1 MRSTS
6 RTRRLLVGLVAMA
19 LGVVGV
25 TATVPAAQAAVA
37 PVGNGFTVTPAD
49 LAFILKQ
56 IKIAERHSRALQGT
70 EPGIPANPNPTADPD
85 YCQALLAPG
94 VDRVPDIL
102 TSYGL
107 RTVDGSCNNLKTGV
121 ANDKVAAADQPFPR
135 LTTPVFRNAE
145 GVAAGFF
152 GPGSPSI
159 PSSSYSQKLA
169 GNLVFDS
176 QPRVV
181 SNLIVDQTST
191 NPAAVAAAA
200 FPVRTQGNPG
210 LHPCTTDPDPLA
222 VPPVEGVPAG
232 CVPSHQTL
240 FIPNV
245 TTDVGL
251 SPPYNSLFT
260 FFGQFFDHG
269 VDQTVKSGATVF
281 VPLRADDPL
290 ITLGPDGKPNTG
302 DEVPDGQRF
311 MVLTR
316 AQNQPG
322 PDGVLGTADDIQD
335 ANNTDTPW
343 VDQSQTYSSHPSH
356 QVFLREYVLNAANHP
371 VSTGKLL
378 GGLPAGQTYLNSPDG
393 QTGIGTW
400 AAVKKQA
407 AALLGLKLVDADV
420 TNIPMLAVD
429 PYGQFIPGPNGL
441 PQYVTATGL
450 VEGNLAAPV
459 GVPANVLHFDT
470 PFLTDI
476 AHNADPSPQTNPSTG
491 VTTTPVPDG
500 DSTPSAD
507 FAHQTPGTYDDEML
521 DAHFVCGDGRCNE
534 NIALSTI
541 HQVFHSE
548 HDRLVDYIKDVL
560 TADTS
565 AGGVAALPDWQL
577 PTASNPAGWNG
588 ERLFQAAR
596 FVTEMEYQHL
606 VFEEFAR
613 KVQPAVR
620 PFHVYSPDIN
630 PAIKAEFAHAVYR
643 FGHSMLND
651 TVARTNTSATGVKSD
666 NSVPLLTAF
675 LNPPE
680 YFNGGTA
687 GTLTPEQAAGSVV
700 MGSSDQVGNEL
711 DEFVTE
717 TLRNNLLGLPLDL
730 PTLNMARAREAGV
743 PPLNNLR
750 RQLFAKTND
759 GQLTPYTDWTDFG
772 QHLKHPESLINFVAA
787 YGTYPTIRDSGPDG
801 VLGNGDDVTTAA
813 AKRAAARAI
822 VDPRP
827 ADTTVTPNIPADVQP
842 CDAAAFMFGTNGN
855 DVNCPT
861 GGNWSN
867 VGGVTVTGLDQVDLW
882 VGGLAEKTNLFGG
895 LLGSTFNYVFQNQLE
910 NLQDGDRFYYLART
924 PGLNLR
930 TQLEGNSFSELIQ
943 RNTDGTNSLKS
954 DAFGTAD
961 CRFQLGNITFPAAA
975 GSFITGAGSVN
986 DDPSTTDCNENRLLL
1001 RKPDGTIQYRAI
1013 NSVNPSGI
1021 NGQAVYNG
1029 TAGVD
1034 RVIGG
1039 NDNDTFWGGAGND
1052 VIEGNGGDDVAL
1064 GGDGNDIVTD
1074 LDGADVLKGGPGND
1088 AIDSGPGDDIT
1099 LGGDGSDFLNGGA
1112 NDNETFAGPGNDFII
1127 AGQGADA
1134 VFGDGGDDWIQ
1145 GGTGQDLL
1153 QGDHGAPFF
1162 DDPAQTAPGND
1173 IMVGQIGENDYDT
1186 EGGDDIMAQNA
1197 AVDRNAGSGGFDWAI
1212 HQYNTVPAN
1221 DDMMINNNLGGL
1233 NIQAIVNRDRWQE
1246 TEADSGGQFNDV
1258 IKGTDGVLATPRLIT
1273 GGGFQGCDA
1282 LDQAGVARIKGL
1294 ADLLPPVAAWPGTAA
1309 AVSALSV
1316 PGFCPLTGPV
1326 WGEGDI
1332 LLGGDGSDTITGRAG
1347 DEIIDGDKSLEVHL
1361 TVRTNP
1367 ADSATETG
1375 RTDLMENQATTGNFG
1390 TGTAGMTLQQAVFAG
1405 LVNPGNVVAV
1415 REIVSPATV
1424 PAADCGAATPLNCDT
1439 AVFLAPQGSYDITTT
1454 PDGKVVVNQT
1464 GVPIAP
1470 QKVSDGIDTLTNIE
1484 QLQFCNG
1491 LNAVTLDCISPD
1503 TVLVSSLGTTPPA
1516 AALSTTAVTLNSVGG
1531 ASATQTVTLTNG
1543 GGAPLTFSF
1552 ATTGTGFSTAPTSTC
1567 ANPGTLNAAAS
1578 CTIDVVFASA
1588 TPATG
1593 ALTITSNATG
1603 PASVVTLT
1611 GTTPAVPAPV
1621 AALTPTALTFS
1632 STVGVASAIQTAT
1645 LQNTGNAPLAIT
1657 GIVAAGTG
1665 FTQTNT
1671 CGTSLAAAASCTI
1684 SVRFT
1689 PAAAG
1694 ASAGTVTISD
1704 NAAGAPP
1711 VITLSGTGT
1720 AVADAV
1726 PPTVTARVPAI
1737 NATGFPVAQS
1747 LTATFSEAVTGV
1759 STATFTVRAGA
1770 AAPVASV
1777 VSQAGNTFTLN
1788 PNANLT
1794 GGTQYTVTLTGGAA
1808 GIRDLAG
1815 NPLVTTSWTFITVDT
1830 IAPTTSALTPA
1841 NNATNQAVTV
1851 NATATFSEAILGFS
1865 TVSATIRVGTLA
1877 TGTLVPSAVTFNT
1890 TNRVLTINPTANLA
1904 PDTRYTVRLTGGAA
1918 AIRDTANNPL
1928 ASVSWTF
1935 LTGPA
1940 PTVTAR
1946 TPAAGTNAVAA
1957 ASNVTATFSEAVL
1970 GFSTTTATVRAGTA
1984 APVAAAVTFAAA
1996 TRVLTINPTA
2006 NLANDTLYTVT
2017 LTGGIAA
2024 IRDTAGNPLATTTW
2038 TFRTGPAPT
2047 VTARTPASGAVGVSR
2062 TANITAT
2069 FSENVAGATVAN
2081 VSLRTGTLA
2090 TGALITSVVS
2100 YNATTHVVTINPN
2113 ATLPANSQFTV
2124 RLTSG
2129 ITDIAGNPLIAVTWS
2144 FTTGP

>member
-19 LGVVGV
+19 LGVAGV

-37 PVGNGFTVTPAD
+37 PIGNGFTVTPAD

-70 EPGIPANPNPTADPD
+70 QPGIPANPNPTGDPD
-85 YCQALLAPG
+85 YCQALLIPG
-94 VDRVPDIL
+94 PAGTPASAVDWVPDIL

-107 RTVDGSCNNLKTGV
+107 RTVDGSCNNLKTGL
-121 ANDKVAAADQPFPR
+121 ANDKIAAADQPFPR

-145 GVAAGFF
+145 GSPAGFF
-152 GPGSPSI
+152 GPGGPSI

-169 GNLVFDS
+169 NNMVFDT
-176 QPRVV
+176 QPRVI

-191 NPAAVAAAA
+191 NPAAIAAAA
-200 FPVRTQGNPG
+200 FPVRSQGNPG

-222 VPPVEGVPAG
+222 VPPVDGVPVG

-290 ITLGPDGKPNTG
+290 RTLGPDGKAGTG
-302 DEVPDGQRF
+302 DEVPANQAF

-322 PDGVLGTADDIQD
+322 PDKILGTADDIQD

-378 GGLPAGQTYLNSPDG
+378 GGLPTGQTYLNSPDG

-407 AALLGLKLVDADV
+407 ASLLGLKLVDADV

-441 PQYVTATGL
+441 PQYVTTTGM
-450 VEGNLAAPV
+450 VEGNIGTPV
-459 GVPANVLHFDT
+459 PVPANVLHFDT

-491 VTTTPVPDG
+491 VTSSPVPDA
-500 DSTPSAD
+500 DNTPSAD
-507 FAHQTPGTYDDEML
+507 FAHQPSGTYDNEML

-541 HQVFHSE
+541 HQIFHSE

-560 TADTS
+560 TNDTS
-565 AGGVAALPDWQL
+565 ASGVAALTQWQL

-630 PAIKAEFAHAVYR
+630 PAVKAEFAHAVYR

-651 TVARTNTSATGVKSD
+651 TVARTNTSPTGVKSD

-680 YFNGGTA
+680 YFNSGTS
-687 GTLTPEQAAGSVV
+687 TPLTPEQAAGSVV

-759 GQLTPYTDWTDFG
+759 GQLTPYTDWSDFG
-772 QHLKHPESLINFVAA
+772 QHLKHPESLVNFVAA

-801 VLGNGDDVTTAA
+801 VLGNGDDVTTVA

-822 VDPRP
+822 VDPKP
-827 ADTTVTPNIPADVQP
+827 ADPITGAPADVPP

-855 DVNCPT
+855 DTVTCPN
-861 GGNWSN
+861 GGNWTN
-867 VGGVTVTGLDQVDLW
+867 VGGITVTGVDQIDLW

-895 LLGSTFNYVFQNQLE
+895 LLGSTFNYVFQAQLE
-910 NLQDGDRFYYLART
+910 KLQDGDRFYYLART

-930 TQLEGNSFSELIQ
+930 TQLEGNSFSEMIQ

-954 DAFGTAD
+954 DAFATAD
-961 CRFQLGNITFPAAA
+961 CRFQLGNITFPADPTGPDGVA
-975 GSFITGAGSVN
+975 GNADDPTLVGAGTVN
-986 DDPSTTDCNENRLLL
+986 DDTTTTDCNENKLLL

-1013 NSVNPSGI
+1013 NTVNPSGI

-1029 TAGVD
+1029 TSGVD

-1039 NDNDTFWGGAGND
+1039 NDNDTVWGGAGND
-1052 VIEGNGGDDVAL
+1052 IIDSNGGDDVAL
-1064 GGDGNDIVTD
+1064 GGDGNDIIKD
-1074 LDGADVLKGGPGND
+1074 FDGADVLKGGPGND

-1127 AGQGADA
+1127 AGLGADA
-1134 VFGDGGDDWIQ
+1134 VFGDSGDDWIE
-1145 GGTGQDLL
+1145 GGSGQDLL

-1173 IMVGQIGENDYDT
+1173 IFVGQVGENDYDA
-1186 EGGDDIMAQNA
+1186 EGGDDVMAQNA
-1197 AVDRNAGSGGFDWAI
+1197 AVDRNAGAAGFDWAF
-1212 HQYNTVPAN
+1212 HQFDTVGAD
-1221 DDMMINNNLGGL
+1221 DDMKINQQLVGVP
-1233 NIQAIVNRDRWQE
+1233 IQLVVNRDRWQE
-1246 TEADSGGQFNDV
+1246 TEADSGSAFNDV
-1258 IKGTDGVLATPRLIT
+1258 IRGDDMERVT
-1273 GGGFQGCDA
+1273 GPGGFAGCDA
-1282 LDQAGVARIKGL
+1282 LDPAGVARINGL
-1294 ADLLPPVAAWPGTAA
+1294 NKLVTSFPSPLQPVLDAAE
-1309 AVSALSV
+1309 VSGS
-1316 PGFCPLTGPV
+1316 CPLVGSGHVAGQPGSGTV
-1326 WGEGDI
+1326 WAEGNI
-1332 LLGGDGSDTITGRAG
+1332 LLGGGGSDVIEGRG
-1347 DEIIDGDKSLEVHL
+1347 NNDIIDGDHALSVRIS
-1361 TVRTNP
+1361 VRTDP
-1367 ADSATETG
+1367 ADPATQLGT
-1375 RTDLMENQATTGNFG
+1375 TDLMENTATSGNFG
-1390 TGTAGMTLQQAVFAG
+1390 PGTTGMTLQQAVFAG
-1405 LVNPGNVVAV
+1405 LVDPGNLVAV
-1415 REIVSPATV
+1415 RDIDIPSANATPDTNTPGTCV
-1424 PAADCGAATPLNCDT
+1424 FNADASTAATSVNCDT
-1439 AVFLAPQGSYDITTT
+1439 ALYSLNPTAYTITKNANGSVTVAD
-1454 PDGKVVVNQT
+1454 DAFVAAADLFAKG
-1464 GVPIAP
+1464 
-1470 QKVSDGIDTLTNIE
+1470 DGIDTLWNIE
-1484 QLQFCNG
+1484 NLRFCIGNDAVTKNCNAFENVPVSSIPVLG
-1491 LNAVTLDCISPD
+1491 ADATPSTNALTLNA
-1503 TVLVSSLGTTPPA
+1503 A
-1516 AALSTTAVTLNSVGG
+1516 AG
-1531 ASATQTVTLTNG
+1531 ASATAPVTLTNNG
-1543 GGAPLTFSF
+1543 GTPLTFSF
-1552 ATTGTGFSTAPTSTC
+1552 STTGTGFSTASTSTC
-1567 ANPGTLNAAAS
+1567 ANPGTLNPAAT
-1578 CTIDVVFASA
+1578 CTIDVVFAPT
-1588 TPATG
+1588 TPGTVTG

-1603 PASVVTLT
+1603 PAAVVTLT

-1621 AALTPTALTFS
+1621 VALTPTTVSFT

-1645 LQNTGNAPLAIT
+1645 LQNTGNAPLTVT

-1671 CGTSLAAAASCTI
+1671 CGTSVAAGASCTI

-1689 PAAAG
+1689 PT
-1694 ASAGTVTISD
+1694 GTVASTGSVTITD
-1704 NAAGAPP
+1704 NAAGAPH
-1711 VITLSGTGT
+1711 VITLTGTGT
-1720 AVADAV
+1720 AVADTT
-1726 PPTVTARVPAI
+1726 PPTITARTPAA
-1737 NATGFPVAQS
+1737 NATGIGVAS
-1747 LTATFSEAVTGV
+1747 NISATFSEAVTGG
-1759 STATFTVRAGA
+1759 STTTFTVRAGT
-1770 AAPVASV
+1770 APVVGAV
-1777 VSQAGNTFTLN
+1777 VTQAGNTITLN
-1788 PNANLT
+1788 PNANLAA
-1794 GGTQYTVTLTGGAA
+1794 GTVYTVTLTGGASA
-1808 GIRDLAG
+1808 IRDLHHGGGSRYHCPDGGGPDAG
-1815 NPLVTTSWTFITVDT
+1815 KQRNEPVGVGERDRHLQRGDPRVQHGNGDDPGRNGGHRHTRAVRGDVQHHDPGADHQPDSEPGSRHQVHRPVDRRCGGDQGQCEQ
-1830 IAPTTSALTPA
+1830 PA
-1841 NNATNQAVTV
+1841 GLC
-1851 NATATFSEAILGFS
+1851 ELDI
-1865 TVSATIRVGTLA
+1865 
-1877 TGTLVPSAVTFNT
+1877 P
-1890 TNRVLTINPTANLA
+1890 
-1904 PDTRYTVRLTGGAA
+1904 Y
-1918 AIRDTANNPL
+1918 
-1928 ASVSWTF
+1928 
-1935 LTGPA
+1935 
-1940 PTVTAR
+1940 
-1946 TPAAGTNAVAA
+1946 
-1957 ASNVTATFSEAVL
+1957 
-1970 GFSTTTATVRAGTA
+1970 RAGA
-1984 APVAAAVTFAAA
+1984 DGH
-1996 TRVLTINPTA
+1996 RQ
-2006 NLANDTLYTVT
+2006 D
-2017 LTGGIAA
+2017 
-2024 IRDTAGNPLATTTW
+2024 
-2038 TFRTGPAPT
+2038 
-2047 VTARTPASGAVGVSR
+2047 
-2062 TANITAT
+2062 
-2069 FSENVAGATVAN
+2069 
-2081 VSLRTGTLA
+2081 
-2090 TGALITSVVS
+2090 
-2100 YNATTHVVTINPN
+2100 
-2113 ATLPANSQFTV
+2113 
-2124 RLTSG
+2124 TSG
-2129 ITDIAGNPLIAVTWS
+2129 GNEWGCGCEQHHRN
-2144 FTTGP
+2144 FQ